1 MIKQILT
8 KQFATFLLTGSIAA
22 AVNFFSRIAYSLVLP
37 FYVSVAV
44 AYLTGMVASY
54 FLMRRYVFSGHE
66 TPLGKS
72 VSTFVA
78 INLISLLQNWL
89 VTMAMEYYVL
99 PTIGE
104 VQYSAY
110 IASIVGIAVPV
121 MWSFFG
127 YKRFSFSAAQ
137 RAQHP

>member
-8 KQFATFLLTGSIAA
+8 KQFAAFLVTGSIAA

-54 FLMRRYVFSGHE
+54 FLMMRYVFSGHE

-72 VSTFVA
+72 VTTFIA

-99 PTIGE
+99 PTVGI
-104 VQYSAY
+104 VRYSTY
-110 IASIVGIAVPV
+110 IASIVGIAFPII
-121 MWSFFG
+121 WSFIG
-127 YKRFSFSAAQ
+127 YKKFSFSVA
-137 RAQHP
+137 RRT

>member
-8 KQFATFLLTGSIAA
+8 KQFATFLVTGSIAA
-22 AVNFFSRIAYSLVLP
+22 AVNFFSRITYSLVLP

-54 FLMRRYVFSGHE
+54 FLMMRYVFFGHE
-66 TPLGKS
+66 TPLAKS
-72 VSTFVA
+72 VTTFIF

-99 PTIGE
+99 PTVGI
-104 VQYSAY
+104 VQYSTY
-110 IASIVGIAVPV
+110 IASIVGIAFPV
-121 MWSFFG
+121 VWSFMG
-127 YKRFSFSAAQ
+127 YRRYSFSG
-137 RAQHP
+137 